1 MKKNKRL
8 IATLLAFQLMCIFS
22 SVHFYAESLNN
33 DSASEHFID
42 TVKNSVQYLN
52 STQTDD
58 YSWKN
63 SNNDYTAYIIN
74 ICEYIYNNMNDVL
87 EESGLSYSMVDKS
100 SNYLW
105 YKYYHNTDDL
115 SCYLLVDELKDYE
128 SIDWILSSQNPDGG
142 FGLAENYA
150 SDIIDTKLALKA
162 LADLG
167 EMEAMT
173 NAAMYIASLQNDD
186 GGFSYQPGLASNPE
200 LTAEIADI
208 FGDCIIK
215 DQSLAYTLS
224 ETLTGLNDYLDDNM
238 PAIEDLE
245 TNDMPEVYQHFHTAL
260 FKLKT
265 TGSYNVTPYYDLQAA
280 DGGVFDDPMATALFL
295 ELIVREQNSLIASVD
310 HITVTND
317 RGYSVSSFNANENVN
332 IYVVSDYETAKAYL
346 KVSIE
351 TPSGSTIQL
360 NNQNLVWNTGNSEEG
375 TYKVKA
381 EIVRSSNQETVVSL
395 TQEFRV
401 LHRLS
406 IDNLSLSL
414 SQSYSRVGD
423 SDSVS
428 INADISLQNFSEDTD
443 DVDIRWSIISNNEVI
458 DSDSIEVTEADL
470 AAETIHLT
478 DFTPDT
484 SAKRSYTISAELV
497 SNNLVVVQA
506 STNYFVSDKGVAV
519 VTDVD
524 KEYLYETSDEAEISV
539 RLRDERVV
547 DLIFTTS
554 SQDTELITQY
564 ADQVDA
570 IKNQLEHLG
579 YIVNLSSVDTSY
591 LTARDTFAW
600 IEYDHPNY
608 NTQSPYTKHI
618 VYEED
623 NIQML
628 GYTAVP
634 YKDFLLVPDDNDSR
648 KIFTFDIQRDTTDWH
663 SMNGGGFLFNTVIE
677 DNTISG
683 YYVLIT
689 GNGLKLYSLNALNLD
704 TFRNTGNQGTLLQTF
719 PFSNVYDEHHI
730 VINADSESLSLWDG
744 ENIVINDYSLP
755 TQYGNG
761 YGPIT
766 SHASHGCSQ
775 RSYFTF
781 ANITMQTITGEKL
794 SDVLD
799 NYNFESPNSRYVI
812 NLSDD
817 TLENLDTEDDYDEV
831 AQKIIDNDI
840 TFIGLGN
847 DSNRSQYQT
856 LLSEIGSN
864 GMYYDFLN
872 TATETNLN
880 NYIITREEN
889 KRVKIDNDI
898 VATDLVFKG
907 TLSDGTEVTRLFDEL
922 CVGETINF
930 TIPTEPD
937 NLTAGIDAVLLD
949 NITLTYSDENGI
961 RRVVN
966 SDPVT
971 LPVLMP
977 ETKIT
982 NQVSTDKPEYSSYQN
997 VVIFDRIHNVFN
1009 NRSAKNLTNVIT
1021 VLDNNDE
1028 VIEEY
1033 TSALPELMPNG
1044 FTERRVTWNTSDNL
1058 AGTYTVRSD
1067 VYDGDRLLSRSTADF
1082 SISISSTTDINLI
1095 GQLAISDK
1103 TYDVSDSITI
1113 NTSIENVGHSAV
1125 TNAWTL
1131 IKIFDV
1137 ENETVVYQYQAPL
1150 SLDVSEDDTDSI
1162 TVVPEDDFSLLRG
1175 SRYLVTYEAVTAD
1188 NRTIPLSSDGFELEG
1203 VVQMVTLYFVDNTQQ
1218 HWVHNDNA
1226 VMELVDNTFGHDH
1239 YDMTKIDDVTW
1250 AAEVPASAY
1259 NITFNR
1265 FNYGKTTQWN
1275 SWSAGGRD
1283 NNNTYFA
1290 DIAEHGHW
1298 GYVEYVVNENY
1309 FHTGDVIYLDLS
1321 DFNSW
1326 ENDNAIMYANFSN
1339 ASKVENG
1346 GSDIN
1351 IAAWS
1356 SSELYQPRQITGNPN
1371 GHIYTYVVTASDEG
1385 KDVLRFWRGNATTLW
1400 NCSVTLDYD
1409 AYKTGTNCI
1418 KVTGWNSQGNVYS
1431 R

>member
-1 MKKNKRL
+1 MKLSKIL
-8 IATLLAFQLMCIFS
+8 IALTLAFSHVVLSFS
-22 SVHFYAESLNN
+22 FINCSAISSSSDENIDISFISAIEYLKSKQSPKGAWICNN
-33 DSASEHFID
+33 SDFTPEI
-42 TVKNSVQYLN
+42 
-52 STQTDD
+52 
-58 YSWKN
+58 
-63 SNNDYTAYIIN
+63 NNTL
-74 ICEYIYNNMNDVL
+74 EYIYNSDTLINMFEVEEEILNISLISENFMHSYKINNIDVL
-87 EESGLSYSMVDKS
+87 SH
-100 SNYLW
+100 YLFTDNFQS
-105 YKYYHNTDDL
+105 KYEVN
-115 SCYLLVDELKDYE
+115 LLLIY
-128 SIDWILSSQNPDGG
+128 QNPDGG
-142 FGLAENYA
+142 FGLAEGYA

-162 LADLG
+162 LADLD
-167 EMEAMT
+167 ETEAMT
-173 NAAMYIASLQNDD
+173 KAALYISSQQNAD
-186 GGFSYQPGLASNPE
+186 GGFSYQQGLASNPE

-224 ETLTGLNDYLDDNM
+224 DTLTTLNGYLDDNM
-238 PAIEDLE
+238 PALEDLSE
-245 TNDMPEVYQHFHTAL
+245 NNLSEVYQNFHTAL

-265 TGSYNVTPYYDLQAA
+265 TGSYNVTPYYELQAE

-295 ELIVREQNSLIASVD
+295 ELIVREQNSLIASID

-332 IYVVSDYETAKAYL
+332 INVVSDYETAKAYL

-360 NNQNLVWNTGNSEEG
+360 NNQNLVWNTGDSEEG

-381 EIVRSSNQETVVSL
+381 EIVRSSNQEMVVAL

-423 SDSVS
+423 TDPVS
-428 INADISLQNFSEDTD
+428 IYADISLQNFSEDSD
-443 DVDIRWSIISNNEVI
+443 DVTVRWNIISNNEIV
-458 DSDSIEVTEADL
+458 DSDSKAVTEADL
-470 AAETIHLT
+470 AEETIHLG

-484 SAKRSYTISAELV
+484 SAKRSYIITAELV

-519 VTDVD
+519 VADVD
-524 KEYLYETSDEAEISV
+524 KDYLYETADEAEISV
-539 RLRDERVV
+539 KLRDERVV

-554 SQDTELITQY
+554 SEDTELITQY
-564 ADQVDA
+564 ADQVDT

-579 YIVNLSSVDTSY
+579 YIVNLSTVDTSY
-591 LTARDTFAW
+591 LTAKDTFAW
-600 IEYDHPNY
+600 TEYDHPNF
-608 NTQSPYTKHI
+608 NTQPPYTKHI
-618 VYEED
+618 IYEED
-623 NIQML
+623 NIKMV
-628 GYTAVP
+628 GYTAAS
-634 YKDFLLVPDDNDSR
+634 YKDFLLVPDDNDSK

-677 DNTISG
+677 DDTISG
-683 YYVLIT
+683 YYILIT
-689 GNGLKLYSLNALNLD
+689 NNGLKLYSLNALNLD
-704 TFRNTGNQGTLLQTF
+704 TFRNSGNQGTLLQTF

-730 VINADSESLSLWDG
+730 VINADSDSLSLWDG
-744 ENIVINDYSLP
+744 ENIVIDNYALP
-755 TQYGNG
+755 EQFGNG

-766 SHASHGCSQ
+766 SHARHNCSQ

-817 TLENLDTEDDYDEV
+817 ILDNFDTEDDYDEV
-831 AQKIIDNDI
+831 AQKIIDKNI

-856 LLSEIGSN
+856 LISEIGSN
-864 GMYYDFLN
+864 GMYYDLLN
-872 TATETNLN
+872 TTTESNLK
-880 NYIITREEN
+880 NYIITREEG
-889 KRVKIDNDI
+889 KRVKIDNQVI
-898 VATDLVFKG
+898 AADLVFKG
-907 TLSDGTEVTRLFDEL
+907 NLIDGTEVTRSFDEL

-930 TIPTEPD
+930 TILTEPD
-937 NLTAGIDAVLLD
+937 NLTAGIEAVLLN
-949 NITLTYSDENGI
+949 NITLTYNDENGI
-961 RRVVN
+961 RRVVS

-977 ETKIT
+977 EGKIT
-982 NQVSTDKPEYSSYQN
+982 NQVSTNKPDYSSYQD

-1009 NRSAKNLTNVIT
+1009 NRTAKNLTNVIT
-1021 VLDNNDE
+1021 VLDDNYE

-1033 TSALPELMPNG
+1033 ISSLPELMPNG
-1044 FTERRVTWNTSDNL
+1044 YTERRVTWNTSDNL
-1058 AGTYTVRSD
+1058 GGTYTVRSD
-1067 VYDGDRLLSRSTADF
+1067 VYDGDRLISRSTAEF
-1082 SISISSTTDINLI
+1082 EILTSTVPEISLI
-1095 GQLAISDK
+1095 GQLSVSDK
-1103 TYDVSDSITI
+1103 TYDVSDTITV

-1125 TNAWTL
+1125 ANAETI
-1131 IKIFDV
+1131 IKVIDV
-1137 ENETVVYQYQAPL
+1137 ESETVVYQYQAPL
-1150 SLDVSEDDTDSI
+1150 NLDVSEDDTDSI
-1162 TVVPEDDFSLLRG
+1162 TFVPEDDFSLLRG

-1203 VVQMVTLYFVDNTQQ
+1203 GVQMVTLYFVDNTQQ

-1265 FNYGKTTQWN
+1265 FNPGKTTQWN

-1283 NNNTYFA
+1283 SNNTYFA

-1298 GYVEYVVNENY
+1298 GYVEYVANENY
-1309 FHTGDVIYLDLS
+1309 FHVGDVIYLDLS

-1339 ASKVENG
+1339 ATKTENG
-1346 GSDIN
+1346 GANID

-1356 SSELYQPRQITGNPN
+1356 NSDIYQPRQITGNTN

-1409 AYKTGTNCI
+1409 AYKTGNNCI
-1418 KVTGWNSQGNVYS
+1418 KVTGWNSQGNGYS

>member
-1 MKKNKRL
+1 MKIYKRVITTLFALMLLPTFSVYQVWAKTPQNNIRTFDEALGLSFRYL
-8 IATLLAFQLMCIFS
+8 ISKQ
-22 SVHFYAESLNN
+22 N
-33 DSASEHFID
+33 
-42 TVKNSVQYLN
+42 
-52 STQTDD
+52 DD
-58 YSWKN
+58 YSWIT
-63 SNNDYTAYIIN
+63 NNHDDTADIIN
-74 ICEYIYNNMNDVL
+74 LL
-87 EESGLSYSMVDKS
+87 EHLNSDPNISMFESYENFQFIIKQSADHLISK
-100 SNYLW
+100 NYF
-105 YKYYHNTDDL
+105 NTDDVTH
-115 SCYLLVDELKDYE
+115 YLLCDILQKDEEAY
-128 SIDWILSSQNPDGG
+128 SIMLNSQNPDGG

-167 EMEAMT
+167 ETEAMT

-186 GGFSYQPGLASNPE
+186 GGFSYQKGLASNPE

-215 DQSLAYTLS
+215 
-224 ETLTGLNDYLDDNM
+224 
-238 PAIEDLE
+238 
-245 TNDMPEVYQHFHTAL
+245 
-260 FKLKT
+260 
-265 TGSYNVTPYYDLQAA
+265 
-280 DGGVFDDPMATALFL
+280 
-295 ELIVREQNSLIASVD
+295 
-310 HITVTND
+310 
-317 RGYSVSSFNANENVN
+317 
-332 IYVVSDYETAKAYL
+332 
-346 KVSIE
+346 
-351 TPSGSTIQL
+351 
-360 NNQNLVWNTGNSEEG
+360 
-375 TYKVKA
+375 
-381 EIVRSSNQETVVSL
+381 
-395 TQEFRV
+395 
-401 LHRLS
+401 
-406 IDNLSLSL
+406 
-414 SQSYSRVGD
+414 
-423 SDSVS
+423 
-428 INADISLQNFSEDTD
+428 D

-478 DFTPDT
+478 DFTPNT
-484 SAKRSYTISAELV
+484 STKRSYTISAELV

-623 NIQML
+623 NIKML

-831 AQKIIDNDI
+831 AQKIIDNNI

-907 TLSDGTEVTRLFDEL
+907 TLSDGTEVTWLFDEL

-966 SDPVT
+966 SDPMT

-1021 VLDNNDE
+1021 VLDYNDE

-1082 SISISSTTDINLI
+1082 SISISSTTDIKLI

-1113 NTSIENVGHSAV
+1113 NTSIENAGHSAV
-1125 TNAWTL
+1125 TNARTL

-1137 ENETVVYQYQAPL
+1137 ENETVVY
-1150 SLDVSEDDTDSI
+1150 V
-1162 TVVPEDDFSLLRG
+1162 
-1175 SRYLVTYEAVTAD
+1175 
-1188 NRTIPLSSDGFELEG
+1188 
-1203 VVQMVTLYFVDNTQQ
+1203 
-1218 HWVHNDNA
+1218 
-1226 VMELVDNTFGHDH
+1226 
-1239 YDMTKIDDVTW
+1239 
-1250 AAEVPASAY
+1250 
-1259 NITFNR
+1259 
-1265 FNYGKTTQWN
+1265 
-1275 SWSAGGRD
+1275 
-1283 NNNTYFA
+1283 
-1290 DIAEHGHW
+1290 
-1298 GYVEYVVNENY
+1298 
-1309 FHTGDVIYLDLS
+1309 
-1321 DFNSW
+1321 
-1326 ENDNAIMYANFSN
+1326 
-1339 ASKVENG
+1339 
-1346 GSDIN
+1346 
-1351 IAAWS
+1351 
-1356 SSELYQPRQITGNPN
+1356 
-1371 GHIYTYVVTASDEG
+1371 
-1385 KDVLRFWRGNATTLW
+1385 
-1400 NCSVTLDYD
+1400 
-1409 AYKTGTNCI
+1409 
-1418 KVTGWNSQGNVYS
+1418 
-1431 R
+1431 